1 MIQVALGVS
10 TYGRLWHQVGTNYL
24 TGVCTRRGDLL
35 IPYQDTSR
43 KPLLFQHLFV
53 VVPRW

>member
-1 MIQVALGVS
+1 MIEVALGVS
-10 TYGRLWHQVGTNYL
+10 TYCYLWHQVGTNRL

-35 IPYQDTSR
+35 IPYQDTSS
-43 KPLLFQHLFV
+43 KLLIAGHLFA

>member
-1 MIQVALGVS
+1 MIEDALGVS
-10 TYGRLWHQVGTNYL
+10 RYGYLWHQLGTNHF
-24 TGVCTRRGDLL
+24 TGVCTRGGNLL